1 MAVCFV
7 QSLQLLILSLL
18 QLIRTEGVP
27 RTLAYIYLSL
37 HFKTLVKAPV
47 FG

>member
-7 QSLQLLILSLL
+7 QSLQLRLLSLL
-18 QLIRTEGVP
+18 QLILTEGVP
-27 RTLAYIYLSL
+27 RTLACVRLSL